1 MPTVIEKIRLICA
14 DAEENAN
21 KLWEGYLYDNGD
33 VETRWG
39 RVRDS
44 LTLQSKLFSRAGK
57 DFLEK
62 KKREKTKKG
71 YTEVKTVDTTTS
83 TTSVSNID
91 TQSLSSIVKKELLTN
106 KSSSSLG
113 KLVEKLVKANIHR
126 IVSSTSIRYNDATG
140 LFTTPLGIVTPG
152 AITEARDMLVD
163 IQASLGSEAKLKKL
177 ASSYLRLV
185 PRDIGVK
192 FNVRSI
198 FPDDGAIK
206 KEGDI
211 LDSLEASFKSITAA
225 KAPVKAT
232 AATAAEQ
239 LFHVELD
246 VMDRDAKEWKRI
258 QKWFSESNK
267 PMHNYQGAKIT
278 DIYTVAIDDN
288 VKRYDP
294 AKGTITEV
302 WHGTSIAN
310 VLSIMKSGLKVSPP
324 NTAAIAGKMFGNGIY
339 GSQTSSKSMGYTF
352 GRWGQGSNDTG
363 YLFVLD
369 FVMGRPYY
377 PTTYG
382 MTSLPSGYDS
392 CWALPNKTGLHNDE
406 LIVYNESK
414 FKIKYLLEVKQ

>member
-44 LTLQSKLFSRAGK
+44 LTLQSKVFPGAGK

-83 TTSVSNID
+83 TATVATID
-91 TQSLSSIVKKELLTN
+91 TQSLSSIVRKELLGN
-106 KSSSSLG
+106 KSSTSLS
-113 KLVEKLVKANIHR
+113 KLIEKLVKANIHR
-126 IVSSTSIRYNDATG
+126 IVSSTSIKYNDATR
-140 LFTTPLGIVTPG
+140 LFTTPLGIVTPD
-152 AITEARDMLVD
+152 AITEARDMLVE
-163 IQASLGSEAKLKKL
+163 IQASLSSEAKLKKL

-192 FNVRSI
+192 FNVRAI
-198 FPDDGAIK
+198 FPDDNAIK

-211 LDSLEASFKSITAA
+211 LDSLEASFKSITAM
-225 KAPVKAT
+225 KAPVAT
-232 AATAAEQ
+232 ASTAAEQ
-239 LFHVELD
+239 LFHVDLD
-246 VMDRDAKEWKRI
+246 VMDREAKEWKRI

-267 PMHNYQGAKIT
+267 AMHNYQGVKIT

-288 VKRYDP
+288 VKRYD
-294 AKGTITEV
+294 ASKGTVTEV

-310 VLSIMKSGLKVSPP
+310 VLSILKSGLKVAPP
-324 NTAAIAGKMFGNGIY
+324 STAAIAGKMFGNGIY

-352 GRWGQGSNDTG
+352 GRWGQGYNNTG

-369 FVMGRPYY
+369 FAMGRPYY
-377 PTTYG
+377 PTSYG
-382 MTSLPSGYDS
+382 INSIPSGYDS
-392 CWALPNKTGLHNDE
+392 CWALPNKTGLYNDE
-406 LIVYNESK
+406 LIVYSESK